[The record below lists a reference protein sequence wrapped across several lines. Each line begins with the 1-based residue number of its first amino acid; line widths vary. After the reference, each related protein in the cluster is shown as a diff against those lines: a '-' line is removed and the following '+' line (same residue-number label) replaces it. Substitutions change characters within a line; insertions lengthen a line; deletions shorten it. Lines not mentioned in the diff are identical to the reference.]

1 MFKTR
6 MCPDTCYACQMEIG
20 GYPMGSGENLNQ
32 RGNRIMSRENRSRQI
47 RKEIN
52 LTEQEYRYIK
62 SKMEKAGVK
71 TFQNYARKMLMLGS
85 VVTIDFSEL
94 IGVKQEINRIG
105 VNINQ
110 IAKYVN
116 VSEEVTQEELQALKN
131 SLSEINDLITS
142 KMKETRKAESQFKD
156 KDKEK
161 IEPWL

>member
-1 MFKTR
+1 MAETKQR
-6 MCPDTCYACQMEIG
+6 RRNIQKLIRLNPDE
-20 GYPMGSGENLNQ
+20 E
-32 RGNRIMSRENRSRQI
+32 RQI
-47 RKEIN
+47 KKR
-52 LTEQEYRYIK
+52 
-62 SKMEKAGVK
+62 MEKAGVK
-71 TFQNYARKMLMLGS
+71 TFQNYARKMLLLGS

-131 SLSEINDLITS
+131 SLAEINDLITS
-142 KMKETRKAESQFKD
+142 KLKETRKAESQFKD

>member
-1 MFKTR
+1 
-6 MCPDTCYACQMEIG
+6 
-20 GYPMGSGENLNQ
+20 
-32 RGNRIMSRENRSRQI
+32 
-47 RKEIN
+47 
-52 LTEQEYRYIK
+52 
-62 SKMEKAGVK
+62 MEKAGVK
-71 TFQNYARKMLMLGS
+71 TFQNYARKMLLLGS

-142 KMKETRKAESQFKD
+142 KMKETRKVESQFKD

-161 IEPWL
+161 IELWL

>member
-1 MFKTR
+1 M
-6 MCPDTCYACQMEIG
+6 
-20 GYPMGSGENLNQ
+20 S
-32 RGNRIMSRENRSRQI
+32 RGNRKRNI
-47 RKEIN
+47 RKEVN
-52 LTEQEYRYIK
+52 FSEQDYRYIE

-71 TFQNYARKMLMLGS
+71 TFQNYARKMLLLGS

-131 SLSEINDLITS
+131 SLAEINDLITS
-142 KMKETRKAESQFKD
+142 KLKETRKAESQFKD

>member
-1 MFKTR
+1 MAETKQR
-6 MCPDTCYACQMEIG
+6 RRNIQKLIRLNPDE
-20 GYPMGSGENLNQ
+20 E
-32 RGNRIMSRENRSRQI
+32 RQI
-47 RKEIN
+47 KKR
-52 LTEQEYRYIK
+52 
-62 SKMEKAGVK
+62 MEKAGVK
-71 TFQNYARKMLMLGS
+71 TFQNYARKMLLLGS

-142 KMKETRKAESQFKD
+142 KMKETRKVESQFKD

>member
-1 MFKTR
+1 
-6 MCPDTCYACQMEIG
+6 
-20 GYPMGSGENLNQ
+20 
-32 RGNRIMSRENRSRQI
+32 MSRENRSRQI

>member
-1 MFKTR
+1 MTETKQR
-6 MCPDTCYACQMEIG
+6 RRNIQKIIRLNPDE
-20 GYPMGSGENLNQ
+20 E
-32 RGNRIMSRENRSRQI
+32 RQI
-47 RKEIN
+47 KKR
-52 LTEQEYRYIK
+52 
-62 SKMEKAGVK
+62 MEKAGVK
-71 TFQNYARKMLMLGS
+71 TFQNYARKMLLLGS

-131 SLSEINDLITS
+131 SLAEINDLITS
-142 KMKETRKAESQFKD
+142 KLKETRKVESQFKD

>member
-1 MFKTR
+1 MAETKQR
-6 MCPDTCYACQMEIG
+6 RRNIQKLIRLNPDE
-20 GYPMGSGENLNQ
+20 E
-32 RGNRIMSRENRSRQI
+32 RQI
-47 RKEIN
+47 KKR
-52 LTEQEYRYIK
+52 
-62 SKMEKAGVK
+62 MEKARVK
-71 TFQNYARKMLMLGS
+71 TFQNYARKMLLLGS

-105 VNINQ
+105 VKINQ

-131 SLSEINDLITS
+131 SLAEINDLITS
-142 KMKETRKAESQFKD
+142 KLKETRKAESQFKD

>member
-1 MFKTR
+1 MAETKQR
-6 MCPDTCYACQMEIG
+6 RRNIQKLIRINPDE
-20 GYPMGSGENLNQ
+20 E
-32 RGNRIMSRENRSRQI
+32 RQI
-47 RKEIN
+47 KKR
-52 LTEQEYRYIK
+52 
-62 SKMEKAGVK
+62 MEKAGVK
-71 TFQNYARKMLMLGS
+71 TFQNYARKMLLLGS

-131 SLSEINDLITS
+131 SLAEINDLITS
-142 KMKETRKAESQFKD
+142 KLKETRKAESQFKD

>member
-1 MFKTR
+1 MAETKQR
-6 MCPDTCYACQMEIG
+6 RRNIQKLIRLNPDE
-20 GYPMGSGENLNQ
+20 E
-32 RGNRIMSRENRSRQI
+32 RQI
-47 RKEIN
+47 K
-52 LTEQEYRYIK
+52 
-62 SKMEKAGVK
+62 KMEKAGVK
-71 TFQNYARKMLMLGS
+71 TFQNYARKMLLLGS

-131 SLSEINDLITS
+131 SLAEINDLITS
-142 KMKETRKAESQFKD
+142 KLKETRKAESQFKD

>member
-1 MFKTR
+1 MKGETFR
-6 MCPDTCYACQMEIG
+6 M
-20 GYPMGSGENLNQ
+20 S
-32 RGNRIMSRENRSRQI
+32 RGNRKRNI
-47 RKEIN
+47 RKEVN
-52 LTEQEYRYIK
+52 FSEQDYHYIE
-62 SKMEKAGVK
+62 SKMKKAGVK
-71 TFQNYARKMLMLGS
+71 TFQNYARKMLLLGS

-131 SLSEINDLITS
+131 SLAEINDLITS
-142 KMKETRKAESQFKD
+142 KLKETRKAESQFKD

>member
-1 MFKTR
+1 MAETKQR
-6 MCPDTCYACQMEIG
+6 RRNIQKLIRLNPDE
-20 GYPMGSGENLNQ
+20 E
-32 RGNRIMSRENRSRQI
+32 RQI
-47 RKEIN
+47 KKR
-52 LTEQEYRYIK
+52 
-62 SKMEKAGVK
+62 MEKAGVK
-71 TFQNYARKMLMLGS
+71 TFQNYARKMLLLGS

-131 SLSEINDLITS
+131 SLAEINDLITS
-142 KMKETRKAESQFKD
+142 KLKEARKAESQFKD

>member
-1 MFKTR
+1 MAETKQR
-6 MCPDTCYACQMEIG
+6 RRNIQKLIRLNPDE
-20 GYPMGSGENLNQ
+20 E
-32 RGNRIMSRENRSRQI
+32 RQI
-47 RKEIN
+47 KKR
-52 LTEQEYRYIK
+52 
-62 SKMEKAGVK
+62 MEKAGVK
-71 TFQNYARKMLMLGS
+71 TFQNYARKMLLLGS

-142 KMKETRKAESQFKD
+142 KLKETRKAESQFKD

>member
-1 MFKTR
+1 MGETELAETKQR
-6 MCPDTCYACQMEIG
+6 RRNIQKLIRLNPDE
-20 GYPMGSGENLNQ
+20 E
-32 RGNRIMSRENRSRQI
+32 RQI
-47 RKEIN
+47 K
-52 LTEQEYRYIK
+52 
-62 SKMEKAGVK
+62 KMEKAGVK
-71 TFQNYARKMLMLGS
+71 TFQNYARKMLLLGS

-131 SLSEINDLITS
+131 SLAEINDLITS
-142 KMKETRKAESQFKD
+142 KLKETRKAESQFKD

>member
-1 MFKTR
+1 MADQKKR
-6 MCPDTCYACQMEIG
+6 RRGIQKLIRLNPDE
-20 GYPMGSGENLNQ
+20 E
-32 RGNRIMSRENRSRQI
+32 RQI
-47 RKEIN
+47 KKR
-52 LTEQEYRYIK
+52 
-62 SKMEKAGVK
+62 MEKAGVK
-71 TFQNYARKMLMLGS
+71 TFQNYARKMLLLGS

-131 SLSEINDLITS
+131 SLAEINDLITS
-142 KMKETRKAESQFKD
+142 KFKETRKAESQFKD

>member
-1 MFKTR
+1 M
-6 MCPDTCYACQMEIG
+6 
-20 GYPMGSGENLNQ
+20 S
-32 RGNRIMSRENRSRQI
+32 RGNRKRNI
-47 RKEIN
+47 RKEVN
-52 LTEQEYRYIK
+52 FSEQDYRYIE

-71 TFQNYARKMLMLGS
+71 TFQNYARKMLLLGS

-131 SLSEINDLITS
+131 SLAEINDLITS
-142 KMKETRKAESQFKD
+142 KLKETRKAESQFKD
-156 KDKEK
+156 KNKEK

>member
-1 MFKTR
+1 MAETKQR
-6 MCPDTCYACQMEIG
+6 RRNIQKLIRLNPDE
-20 GYPMGSGENLNQ
+20 E
-32 RGNRIMSRENRSRQI
+32 RQI
-47 RKEIN
+47 KKR
-52 LTEQEYRYIK
+52 
-62 SKMEKAGVK
+62 MEKARVK
-71 TFQNYARKMLMLGS
+71 TFQNYARKMLLLGS

-131 SLSEINDLITS
+131 SLAEINDLITS
-142 KMKETRKAESQFKD
+142 KLKETRKAESQFKD

>member
-1 MFKTR
+1 MAETKQR
-6 MCPDTCYACQMEIG
+6 RRNIQKLIRLNPDE
-20 GYPMGSGENLNQ
+20 E
-32 RGNRIMSRENRSRQI
+32 RQI
-47 RKEIN
+47 KKR
-52 LTEQEYRYIK
+52 
-62 SKMEKAGVK
+62 MEKARVK
-71 TFQNYARKMLMLGS
+71 TFQNYARKMLLLGS

-116 VSEEVTQEELQALKN
+116 VSEEVTQEELQVLKN
-131 SLSEINDLITS
+131 SLAEINDLITS
-142 KMKETRKAESQFKD
+142 KLKETRKAESQFKD

>member
-1 MFKTR
+1 MAETKQR
-6 MCPDTCYACQMEIG
+6 RRNIQKLIRLNPDE
-20 GYPMGSGENLNQ
+20 E
-32 RGNRIMSRENRSRQI
+32 RQI
-47 RKEIN
+47 KKR
-52 LTEQEYRYIK
+52 
-62 SKMEKAGVK
+62 MEKAGVK
-71 TFQNYARKMLMLGS
+71 TFQNYARKMLLLGS

-131 SLSEINDLITS
+131 SLAEINDLITS
-142 KMKETRKAESQFKD
+142 KLKETRKAESQFKD
-156 KDKEK
+156 KNKEK